1 VFKASGG
8 EDVAG
13 RESWSTRWYTP
24 LLALAGL
31 LLGLMILA
39 LAFMQVLTAERPD
52 SSAAPSAWTAPLAR
66 MDEALAG
73 GDRPAALAA
82 WRQAYAV
89 AFRSAHW
96 EGMMAVGD
104 AAGRLGAEA
113 RAQARQAYLT
123 ALLRA
128 QREGSLE
135 GLLAAATAFGRLGD
149 RDVLAHALRLAER
162 EAGRDPVE
170 HARIRSI
177 ADRWLSPPLEA
188 ERRDPALSGGHHP

>member
-1 VFKASGG
+1 M
-8 EDVAG
+8 AG

-31 LLGLMILA
+31 LLGLIVLA
-39 LAFMQVLTAERPD
+39 LAFMQVLTAARPD

-66 MDEALAG
+66 MDEALAR
-73 GDRPAALAA
+73 GDRSAALAA
-82 WRQAYAV
+82 WRQAYAA
-89 AFRSAHW
+89 AFRSVHW

-104 AAGRLGAEA
+104 AATRLGAEA

-135 GLLAAATAFGRLGD
+135 GLLAAATAFGHLGD

-162 EAGRDPVE
+162 EAGRDPLE
-170 HARIRSI
+170 HARVRNI
-177 ADRWLSPPLEA
+177 ADRWMSPPLEV
-188 ERRDPALSGGHHP
+188 EHRDSTLSGGHHP